1 MLPEPLVVKVL
12 TDAGGIPEDAR
23 VVFTVVQGG
32 GTPSSASVRVDSRG
46 LASTSYTLGPLAGTH
61 IIEAAIDGNSSKSVF
76 FEETSANFFCPEQ
89 KDTFEVT
96 YRTPHHLLL
105 ATRKSGFYTGL
116 NTGGVVEV
124 DVIIPPLPSTSRFAE
139 ILGQSIFDTNVFD
152 AAFSARGD
160 LYVARRSFTSEIL
173 KIDPQGEVTFF
184 AHLDENLLPTD
195 LYAELSMNPSG
206 LLVGCDANGPF
217 VVGCRDSLLRY
228 PEATYANHNINS
240 DALAVDPRRQGED
253 PLGEDIYFI
262 DKTSLELKRLA
273 MDSLTVEP
281 ARQLETVASL
291 SKDQAESARGM
302 VCDPG
307 QGYVYILVDSDDTK
321 EILEV
326 TPDGT
331 VTVVYDFFDR
341 GSGDAA
347 GEQRD
352 LAFDIYNG
360 RHYLYTLDTLNDNIL
375 RFDIGGRILVPMF
388 NDSLLQSTLS
398 NRGMNGALIGG
409 ERVGLVVLKGQ

>member
-1 MLPEPLVVKVL
+1 VH
-12 TDAGGIPEDAR
+12 
-23 VVFTVVQGG
+23 
-32 GTPSSASVRVDSRG
+32 VDSRG
-46 LASTSYTLGPLAGTH
+46 LASTNYTLGSFVGTN
-61 IIEAAIDGNSSKSVF
+61 IIEAAIHGNSSKSVS

-96 YRTPHHLLL
+96 YRTPHHLFL
-105 ATRKSGFYTGL
+105 ATRKSGLYTGV

-124 DVIIPPLPSTSRFAE
+124 DAIIPVSTNRFAE
-139 ILGQSIFDTNVFD
+139 IMGQSIFDTNVFD

-184 AHLDENLLPTD
+184 AHLNENLPPTD
-195 LYAELSMNPSG
+195 LYAEISMNPTG
-206 LLVGCDANGPF
+206 LLVGCDASGPF
-217 VVGCRDSLLRY
+217 VVGCRDSLIRY
-228 PEATYANHNINS
+228 PDATYANHDINS
-240 DALAVDPRRQGED
+240 DALAVDPRRQEED

-262 DKTSLELKRLA
+262 DKTNSELKRLA

-281 ARQLETVASL
+281 SRKVETVASL
-291 SKDQAESARGM
+291 SQEEAASARGM

-307 QGYVYILVDSDDTK
+307 QGNVYILVDSDDTK
-321 EILEV
+321 EILEI
-326 TPDGT
+326 TPEGT

-352 LAFDIYNG
+352 LAFDVYNG

-375 RFDIGGRILVPMF
+375 RFDISGRILVPMF
-388 NDSLLQSTLS
+388 SDSLLQSTLS
-398 NRGMNGALIGG
+398 NRGMNGVLIGG
-409 ERVGLVVLKGQ
+409 ERVGLVVLRGQ